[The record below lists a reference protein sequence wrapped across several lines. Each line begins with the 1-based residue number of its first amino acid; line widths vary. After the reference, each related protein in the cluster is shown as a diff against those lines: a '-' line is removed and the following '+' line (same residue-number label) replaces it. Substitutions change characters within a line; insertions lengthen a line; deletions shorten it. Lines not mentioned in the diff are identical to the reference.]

1 MEGNLYQGMTIH
13 NLLEKV
19 DLLNFMFDEDGEGGV
34 KGTEKPSDVSKT
46 VVRAT
51 DPTAAYLGLLQHLST
66 GTDRHLMYFKSQ
78 VQGTSSVTRSRWMT

>member
-46 VVRAT
+46 VVRT
-51 DPTAAYLGLLQHLST
+51 T
-66 GTDRHLMYFKSQ
+66 
-78 VQGTSSVTRSRWMT
+78 